1 MSPKGIEKGLYKKPM
16 QEARLYANVQP
27 GKII

>member
-1 MSPKGIEKGLYKKPM
+1 MNSEKKKGLYKKPM